1 MFCRAP
7 IIVADT
13 GRGKSSYLRWSI
25 VAFRSP
31 RCQRE
36 PFRWQLFLRHGHLQ
50 RRFQIL
56 HSMRNHLRKI
66 KSLIGRIK
74 GGPGEEVSVV
84 VFRRCEPLGRH
95 TSAVISSTCPVTF
108 VVSSVE
114 FVSTSSFE
122 NTIDKVA
129 LVHIAVCKIEYSF
142 PCIVL
147 SSFQTMICVAAR
159 WDCHEELTL
168 TLVLVEVALVLV
180 PVPPT
185 IHSRSM
191 SGVVYKFTF
200 VIVAIWILPSSYSCP
215 KQKKGGKVTE
225 MTNVCVSYATS
236 FHRGFTT
243 LTMPS
248 STFPIAFVLP
258 TIFVNHFSVSVG

>member
-1 MFCRAP
+1 MSLFFDDVRPRSALR
-7 IIVADT
+7 
-13 GRGKSSYLRWSI
+13 GRR
-25 VAFRSP
+25 
-31 RCQRE
+31 
-36 PFRWQLFLRHGHLQ
+36 
-50 RRFQIL
+50 
-56 HSMRNHLRKI
+56 
-66 KSLIGRIK
+66 
-74 GGPGEEVSVV
+74 
-84 VFRRCEPLGRH
+84 

-108 VVSSVE
+108 VVSSFE

-142 PCIVL
+142 PCMVL
-147 SSFQTMICVAAR
+147 SSCQTMIGVSAR

-185 IHSRSM
+185 IHS
-191 SGVVYKFTF
+191 GVVYKFTF
-200 VIVAIWILPSSYSCP
+200 VIVAIWILPSSHSCP

-225 MTNVCVSYATS
+225 MTNVCVSYAMA

-243 LTMPS
+243 HHAIVHLSNRLRTVYHFRKSFFPFRGVDGLSWKHIPNTCRHRHICHAQPDFQPALPS
-248 STFPIAFVLP
+248 SNLF
-258 TIFVNHFSVSVG
+258 